1 MFTKEIVNVSD
12 QQFQDKREVISYL
25 ADLADKAGKITDK
38 KSYVEAVLKREE
50 VVSTAIGYSVAI
62 PHGESDAV
70 KDTFVACLK
79 LNHPLQWDEEQVNL
93 IFMIGVPLASRNA

>member
-50 VVSTAIGYSVAI
+50 VAVSYTHLDVY
-62 PHGESDAV
+62 
-70 KDTFVACLK
+70 KRQL
-79 LNHPLQWDEEQVNL
+79 
-93 IFMIGVPLASRNA
+93 